1 MDENSTPKKS
11 KFSGTFVLKTPKK
24 KKHQKTFTSRQ
35 MVENIPK
42 KETSKSLENR
52 QVMSILKEEIEY
64 RKMVENIPIMGIGE
78 NKEENLPFIPDFIC
92 PKCNLE
98 FKNIAQVILH
108 KKGLFFFTLIR
119 FFFIFITLQS
129 QLWSVLSGAN

>member
-35 MVENIPK
+35 MVENIQK

-64 RKMVENIPIMGIGE
+64 RKMVENIPIMGIRE
-78 NKEENLPFIPDFIC
+78 YKEENLPFIPDFIC

-108 KKGLFFFTLIR
+108 KKGLFFFNINKI
-119 FFFIFITLQS
+119 FFYHI
-129 QLWSVLSGAN
+129 